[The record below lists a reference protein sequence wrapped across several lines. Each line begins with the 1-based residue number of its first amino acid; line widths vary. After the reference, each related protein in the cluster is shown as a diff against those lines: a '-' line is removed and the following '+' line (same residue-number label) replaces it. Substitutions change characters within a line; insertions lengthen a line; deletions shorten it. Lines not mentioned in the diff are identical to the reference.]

1 MNSLLGLALTGWA
14 FGTVLG
20 AEPVHQ
26 DLSEIQTAS
35 TRANSQAVPPKRL
48 AVIVPAHAGDLPRAI
63 KSLEHWPK
71 LCSSV
76 TLEHADLVLY
86 YAEGPDE
93 STADVVPS
101 LHESGG
107 RCFANTRVVYANLDE
122 EVRGGEAGVLTDR

>member
-14 FGTVLG
+14 LVTVLG
-20 AEPVHQ
+20 AEPLAVHQ
-26 DLSEIQTAS
+26 DLSEIQTTS
-35 TRANSQAVPPKRL
+35 TRANSQAEPPKRL
-48 AVIVPAHAGDLPRAI
+48 AVIVPAHAGDLSRAI

-93 STADVVPS
+93 STANAIPT
-101 LHESGG
+101 LQETGG
-107 RCFANTRVVYANLDE
+107 RCFANTRVIYAKLNE
-122 EVRGGEAGVLTDR
+122 EVRKRLLY